1 MGYFWTVFETQGWN
15 KNEIRDKG
23 YKVKFE
29 TSLGDKLGFSLD
41 RSVAIDFEEW
51 IVCKSNKQH

>member
-15 KNEIRDKG
+15 MNQIRDNKG

-29 TSLGDKLGFSLD
+29 TNLGG
-41 RSVAIDFEEW
+41 
-51 IVCKSNKQH
+51 